1 MMMIV
6 TRLMKMIIKMMIYK
20 KNKINNLKNRMN
32 NSYKKYKMDLHHF
45 AGSGSE
51 IFSYGTGFRSEP
63 SSFKNLKIKISLLN

>member
-32 NSYKKYKMDLHHF
+32 NSYKKYKM
-45 AGSGSE
+45 
-51 IFSYGTGFRSEP
+51 
-63 SSFKNLKIKISLLN
+63 N